1 MAGEPQD
8 DCLFCKI
15 VAGQIPATI
24 VRETDTTVAFRDI
37 NPQAPTHVLV
47 IPKAHHKDAAAL
59 AAEAPQLAADVLR
72 ETQAVA
78 DDEKLDSYRT
88 VFNTGSGAGQTV
100 WHAHAHVLGGRGL
113 EWPPDNPDRTG
124 PPPTMS
130 VRELVV
136 LGTASQ
142 VPTRHRNHNGYL
154 LRWDG
159 EGILFD
165 PGEGT
170 QRQMLR
176 AGVAAHDL
184 NRICVTHFHG
194 DHSLGLAGVIQRIN
208 LDRVPHEI
216 TAHYPRSGQRFFE
229 RLRYATAYRE
239 TVALTEVPVAADGPL
254 AVTPAYTLDARRLS
268 HPVESYGYRLTEP
281 DGRRMLPERLAAHGI
296 TGPDVGRIQRDGS
309 LGGVALDE
317 VSEVRRGQRFAFV
330 MDTRLCEG
338 VHALAEDSDLLVIES
353 TFLDEDETLATD
365 HGHLTAGQA
374 ARVARDAGVRH
385 LVLTHFS
392 QRYSDPEEFE
402 RQARAAGYAGE
413 LTVARDL
420 TRVPVPKRR

>member
-1 MAGEPQD
+1 
-8 DCLFCKI
+8 
-15 VAGQIPATI
+15 
-24 VRETDTTVAFRDI
+24 
-37 NPQAPTHVLV
+37 
-47 IPKAHHKDAAAL
+47 
-59 AAEAPQLAADVLR
+59 
-72 ETQAVA
+72 
-78 DDEKLDSYRT
+78 
-88 VFNTGSGAGQTV
+88 
-100 WHAHAHVLGGRGL
+100 
-113 EWPPDNPDRTG
+113 
-124 PPPTMS
+124 MS

-216 TAHYPRSGQRFFE
+216 TAHYPRSGQRFFD

-239 TVALTEVPVAADGPL
+239 TVALTEAPVDTDGPI
-254 AVTPAYTLDARRLS
+254 ARTPGYTLDARRLS

-281 DGRRMLPERLAAHGI
+281 DGRRMLPDRLAEHGI
-296 TGPDVGRIQRDGS
+296 TGPDIGRLQRDGV
-309 LGGVALDE
+309 LDGVRLED
-317 VSEVRRGQRFAFV
+317 VSEVRRGQTFAFV
-330 MDTRLCEG
+330 MDTRLCDG
-338 VHALAEDSDLLVIES
+338 VHALAEGCDLLVIES
-353 TFLDEDETLATD
+353 TFLDEDGQLAAD

-374 ARVARDAGVRH
+374 ARVARDAGVHH

-392 QRYSDPEEFE
+392 QRYSEPAEFE
-402 RQARAAGYAGE
+402 RQARAAGFDGE
-413 LTVARDL
+413 LTVAHDL
-420 TRVPVPKRR
+420 LRVPLPKRR

>member
-1 MAGEPQD
+1 
-8 DCLFCKI
+8 
-15 VAGQIPATI
+15 
-24 VRETDTTVAFRDI
+24 
-37 NPQAPTHVLV
+37 
-47 IPKAHHKDAAAL
+47 
-59 AAEAPQLAADVLR
+59 
-72 ETQAVA
+72 
-78 DDEKLDSYRT
+78 
-88 VFNTGSGAGQTV
+88 
-100 WHAHAHVLGGRGL
+100 
-113 EWPPDNPDRTG
+113 
-124 PPPTMS
+124 MS

-176 AGVAAHDL
+176 AGAAAHDL

-208 LDRVPHEI
+208 LDKVPHEI
-216 TAHYPRSGQRFFE
+216 TAHYPRSGQRFFN

-239 TVALTEVPVAADGPL
+239 TVDLTEAPVDTDGPL
-254 AVTPAYTLDARRLS
+254 AVTPTYTLEARKLS

-281 DGRRMLPERLAAHGI
+281 DGRRMLPDRLAAHGI
-296 TGPDVGRIQRDGS
+296 KGPDVGRIQREGA
-309 LGGVALDE
+309 LGGVSLEE

-330 MDTRLCEG
+330 MDTRLCDG
-338 VHALAEDSDLLVIES
+338 VHALAEGCDMLVIES
-353 TFLDEDETLATD
+353 TFLDEDTDLAVE

-374 ARVARDAGVRH
+374 AAVARDAGVRH

-392 QRYSDPEEFE
+392 QRYTEPDEFE
-402 RQARAAGYAGE
+402 RQARAAGFEGE
-413 LTVARDL
+413 LTVAHDL
-420 TRVPVPKRR
+420 LRVPVPKRR

>member
-1 MAGEPQD
+1 
-8 DCLFCKI
+8 
-15 VAGQIPATI
+15 
-24 VRETDTTVAFRDI
+24 
-37 NPQAPTHVLV
+37 
-47 IPKAHHKDAAAL
+47 
-59 AAEAPQLAADVLR
+59 
-72 ETQAVA
+72 
-78 DDEKLDSYRT
+78 
-88 VFNTGSGAGQTV
+88 
-100 WHAHAHVLGGRGL
+100 
-113 EWPPDNPDRTG
+113 
-124 PPPTMS
+124 MS

-208 LDRVPHEI
+208 LDRVPHEV
-216 TAHYPRSGQRFFE
+216 TAHYPRSGQRFFD

-239 TVALTEVPVAADGPL
+239 TVELVEAPVAADGVL
-254 AVTPAYTLDARRLS
+254 AETPGYTLDARKLS

-281 DGRRMLPERLAAHGI
+281 DGRRMLPDRLAAHGI
-296 TGPDVGRIQRDGS
+296 KGPDVGRLQREGVLGDVS
-309 LGGVALDE
+309 LDD
-317 VSEVRRGQRFAFV
+317 VSETRRGQRFAFV
-330 MDTRLCEG
+330 MDTRLCDG
-338 VHALAEDSDLLVIES
+338 VYALAEGCDLLVIES
-353 TFLDEDETLATD
+353 TFLDEDEQLAVE

-392 QRYSDPEEFE
+392 QRYSEPDAFE
-402 RQARAAGYAGE
+402 QQARAAGFEGE
-413 LTVARDL
+413 LTVAHDL
-420 TRVPVPKRR
+420 LRVPVPKRR

>member
-1 MAGEPQD
+1 
-8 DCLFCKI
+8 
-15 VAGQIPATI
+15 
-24 VRETDTTVAFRDI
+24 
-37 NPQAPTHVLV
+37 
-47 IPKAHHKDAAAL
+47 
-59 AAEAPQLAADVLR
+59 
-72 ETQAVA
+72 
-78 DDEKLDSYRT
+78 
-88 VFNTGSGAGQTV
+88 
-100 WHAHAHVLGGRGL
+100 
-113 EWPPDNPDRTG
+113 
-124 PPPTMS
+124 MS

-239 TVALTEVPVAADGPL
+239 TVALTEAPVAADGPL

-281 DGRRMLPERLAAHGI
+281 DGRRMLPDRLAAHGI
-296 TGPDVGRIQRDGS
+296 KGPDVGRIQRDGS
-309 LGGVALDE
+309 LHGVPLDE

-330 MDTRLCEG
+330 MDTRLCGG
-338 VHALAEDSDLLVIES
+338 VHALAEGCDLLVIES
-353 TFLDEDETLATD
+353 TFLDEDENLATD

>member
-1 MAGEPQD
+1 
-8 DCLFCKI
+8 
-15 VAGQIPATI
+15 
-24 VRETDTTVAFRDI
+24 
-37 NPQAPTHVLV
+37 
-47 IPKAHHKDAAAL
+47 
-59 AAEAPQLAADVLR
+59 
-72 ETQAVA
+72 
-78 DDEKLDSYRT
+78 
-88 VFNTGSGAGQTV
+88 
-100 WHAHAHVLGGRGL
+100 
-113 EWPPDNPDRTG
+113 
-124 PPPTMS
+124 MS

-176 AGVAAHDL
+176 AGVAAHDI

-208 LDRVPHEI
+208 LDRVPHEVS
-216 TAHYPRSGQRFFE
+216 AHYPASGQRFFD

-239 TVALTEVPVAADGPL
+239 TVELIQAPVAADGVL
-254 AVTPAYTLDARRLS
+254 AENGSYTLDARKLS
-268 HPVESYGYRLTEP
+268 HPVESYGYRVTEP
-281 DGRRMLPERLAAHGI
+281 DGRRMLPEKLAAHGI
-296 TGPDVGRIQRDGS
+296 KGPDVGRLQREGEVN
-309 LGGVALDE
+309 GVTLAE

-330 MDTRLCEG
+330 MDTRLCDG
-338 VHALAEDSDLLVIES
+338 VHALADGCDMLVIES
-353 TFLDEDETLATD
+353 TFLDEDEQLATD

-374 ARVARDAGVRH
+374 ARAARDAGVRH

-392 QRYSDPEEFE
+392 QRYSDPDEFE
-402 RQARAAGYAGE
+402 RQARAAGFEGE
-413 LTVARDL
+413 LTIAQDL
-420 TRVPVPKRR
+420 LRVPLPKRHQ

>member
-1 MAGEPQD
+1 
-8 DCLFCKI
+8 
-15 VAGQIPATI
+15 
-24 VRETDTTVAFRDI
+24 
-37 NPQAPTHVLV
+37 
-47 IPKAHHKDAAAL
+47 
-59 AAEAPQLAADVLR
+59 
-72 ETQAVA
+72 
-78 DDEKLDSYRT
+78 
-88 VFNTGSGAGQTV
+88 
-100 WHAHAHVLGGRGL
+100 
-113 EWPPDNPDRTG
+113 
-124 PPPTMS
+124 MS
-130 VRELVV
+130 VRELVI

-176 AGVAAHDL
+176 AKVAAHDI

-216 TAHYPRSGQRFFE
+216 TAHYPASGQHFFD

-239 TVALTEVPVAADGPL
+239 TVALNQAPVAADGVL
-254 AVTPAYTLDARRLS
+254 AATSSYTLRTHKLS
-268 HPVESYGYRLTEP
+268 HPVESYGYQLSAP
-281 DGRRMLPERLAAHGI
+281 DGRRILPELLARHGI
-296 TGPDVGRIQRDGS
+296 KGPDVGLIQRDGV
-309 LGGVALDE
+309 LRGVTLDE
-317 VSEVRRGQRFAFV
+317 VSEPRRGQRFAFV

-338 VHALAEDSDLLVIES
+338 VYALADGCDLLAIES
-353 TFLDEDETLATD
+353 TFLDEDAQLAAD

-392 QRYSDPEEFE
+392 QRYADPADFA
-402 RQARAAGYAGE
+402 RQARAAGFEGE
-413 LTVARDL
+413 LTIASDL
-420 TRVPVPKRR
+420 LRVPLPPRH